1 MESNVIFVFACI
13 AMLSVILNFDV
24 KNNPLLMIVCIIL
37 GVILVSELI
46 VFVGVFFNVNFG
58 VILIFL
64 MWFYA
69 ICIFFGILQR
79 KTSDIFK

>member
-13 AMLSVILNFDV
+13 AILSIILNFDV

-37 GVILVSELI
+37 GVILASELI
-46 VFVGVFFNVNFG
+46 VFIGVFFNVNFG

-69 ICIFFGILQR
+69 ICIFFGILPS
-79 KTSDIFK
+79 KTSNVFK